1 MHNQDKITR
10 VECLKCEDRAECLVP
25 KAECCKTCLHEDRK
39 IKDAPCN
46 ECGYN
51 HTQWRVK

>member
-10 VECLKCEDRAECLVP
+10 VECLKCEKRAECLVP